1 MVYTQI
7 PLIPWKNME
16 KMFIIYLNGREKMA
30 MGMVM
35 IVAGSS
41 EIQWAQQPTSPSI
54 LGSRGISRWL
64 FKKET
69 WQFLQKTGTLLG
81 LTSWKHVVL

>member
-1 MVYTQI
+1 MPRRPDIRGQRHGDRHHFSHIFFHVKMVYTQI

-16 KMFIIYLNGREKMA
+16 KMFIIYLNGIEKMAIAA

-41 EIQWAQQPTSPSI
+41 EIQWAQQPTSP
-54 LGSRGISRWL
+54 
-64 FKKET
+64 
-69 WQFLQKTGTLLG
+69 
-81 LTSWKHVVL
+81 